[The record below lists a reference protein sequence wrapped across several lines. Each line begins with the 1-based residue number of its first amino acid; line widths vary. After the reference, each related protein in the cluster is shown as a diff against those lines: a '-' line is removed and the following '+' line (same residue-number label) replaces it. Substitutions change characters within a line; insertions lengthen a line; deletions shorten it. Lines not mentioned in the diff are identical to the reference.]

1 MLTVYTDGS
10 CIGNPGPGGWAYL
23 IQSNVPGFDQNENLK
38 ENSGWEA
45 LTTNNRMELMACI
58 KALEKVKALIES
70 VHNLSLHSICLRTD
84 SRYIVNG
91 LTSWLP
97 NWKRNNWKT
106 ATKTP
111 VKNMDLWIR
120 LDALVGSSP
129 IRIGFEWVKAHSG
142 IAGNERVDQLAK
154 IQSNKIIV

>member
-23 IQSNVPGFDQNENLK
+23 IQSNVPGFDQNENLE

-58 KALEKVKALIES
+58 KALETVKALVES
-70 VHNLSLHSICLRTD
+70 VRNQSLHSICLRTD

-106 ATKTP
+106 ATKTS
-111 VKNMDLWIR
+111 VKNKDLWIC
-120 LDALVGSSP
+120 LDALVAGSALK
-129 IRIGFEWVKAHSG
+129 ICFEWVKAHSG
-142 IAGNERVDQLAK
+142 IAGNERVDYLAK
-154 IQSNKIIV
+154 IQSNKICI

>member
-1 MLTVYTDGS
+1 MLTIYTDGS

-23 IQSNVPGFDQNENLK
+23 IESDSPGFNQNGGPL
-38 ENSGWEA
+38 ENSGHCTS
-45 LTTNNRMELMACI
+45 TTNNRMELMACI
-58 KALEKVKALIES
+58 EAINALVAIGPI
-70 VHNLSLHSICLRTD
+70 VNTACLRTD
-84 SRYIVNG
+84 SRYIVDG

-129 IRIGFEWVKAHSG
+129 IQIRFEWVKAHSG

-154 IQSNKIIV
+154 IQSNKLIV

>member
-1 MLTVYTDGS
+1 MLTIYTDGS

-23 IQSNVPGFDQNENLK
+23 IESDTPGFDQNGGPL
-38 ENSGWEA
+38 ENSGREA
-45 LTTNNRMELMACI
+45 STTNNRMELMACI
-58 KALEKVKALIES
+58 EALETVKTLVAAAP
-70 VHNLSLHSICLRTD
+70 NPSLHSACLRTD
-84 SRYIVNG
+84 SRYIVDG
-91 LTSWLP
+91 LSSWLP

-154 IQSNKIIV
+154 IQSNKLIV

>member
-1 MLTVYTDGS
+1 MLTIYTDGS

-23 IQSNVPGFDQNENLK
+23 IESEHSDPV
-38 ENSGWEA
+38 ENSGHCVS
-45 LTTNNRMELMACI
+45 TTNNRMELMACI
-58 KALEKVKALIES
+58 EALGAL
-70 VHNLSLHSICLRTD
+70 NSLKFFGVNDVCLRTD
-84 SRYIVNG
+84 SRYIVDG

-120 LDALVGSSP
+120 LDALVGSSLIQ
-129 IRIGFEWVKAHSG
+129 IRFEWVKAHSG

-154 IQSNKIIV
+154 IQSNKLIV